1 MSEQALTPI
10 EVRTVEFYG
19 DEITGAL
26 VRVGD
31 ESTIYIP
38 IRPICRYLGLDWSA
52 QFRRI
57 QRDEILAE
65 AVKGVAITA
74 TPQEGGTQELL
85 CLPLDLLPGWLF
97 GVTTRRVRAEVQDK
111 ITRYRR
117 ECFRVL
123 WEAFRPAI
131 LPASELV
138 PPPGQSGAALA
149 YELATAVANLAR
161 EQMEAEQ

>member
-1 MSEQALTPI
+1 
-10 EVRTVEFYG
+10 
-19 DEITGAL
+19 
-26 VRVGD
+26 VRVDD
-31 ESTIYIP
+31 ESTIYVP
-38 IRPICRYLGLDWSA
+38 IRPTCDYLSLDWSA

-57 QRDEILAE
+57 QRDEILAKV
-65 AVKGVAITA
+65 VKCVAITA
-74 TPQEGGTQELL
+74 TPQEGGFQELL

-97 GVTTRRVRAEVQDK
+97 GVTTSRVKAEVKDK

-131 LPASELV
+131 LLLSELA
-138 PPPGQSGAALA
+138 PRPGQSGAAVA

-161 EQMEAEQ
+161 EAKPTV